1 MAKTIKNYGRSVKE
15 RLLNISRA
23 EKYSSQLLIS
33 RYFQERLLYRLSV
46 SDYKDKFIL
55 KGGALL
61 YAHDGFQA
69 RPTLDIDFMAKNVS
83 NDMSNIKKIFQEICQ
98 IECKEDGVVFDV
110 DTIETSEIAISKEYH
125 GVHLSLLAHLDTA
138 QQNISMDIGF
148 GDVITPSPQQLAFP
162 ALIGTAPGANILA
175 YSLETVVAEKFQAM
189 ISLSLG
195 NSRMKDFFD
204 VYQILLKQTLDP
216 DTLSEAIKATFANRG
231 TDYKENH
238 PLFSEDF
245 FTDNNR
251 SQYWKGF
258 LKRIK
263 YSTPLSFTDV
273 GALIRTHL
281 QPYWDQL
288 CHKNTSNNKV

>member
-98 IECKEDGVVFDV
+98 IECEEDGVVFDV
-110 DTIETSEIAISKEYH
+110 DTLETSEIAITKEYR
-125 GVHLSLLAHLDTA
+125 GVRLSLIAHLDTA
-138 QQNISMDIGF
+138 QQTISMDVGF

-204 VYQILLKQTLDP
+204 VYQILSKQ
-216 DTLSEAIKATFANRG
+216 
-231 TDYKENH
+231 YKENH
-238 PLFSEDF
+238 PLFDENF
-245 FTDNNR
+245 FTDSSR
-251 SQYWKGF
+251 SLYWKGF

-263 YSTPLSFTDV
+263 YSKQLSFTDV
-273 GALIRTHL
+273 GTLIRTHL

-288 CHKNTSNNKV
+288 PPHL

>member
-125 GVHLSLLAHLDTA
+125 GVRLSLLAHLDTA
-138 QQNISMDIGF
+138 QQIISMDIGF

-204 VYQILLKQTLDP
+204 VYQILDP

-245 FTDNNR
+245 FTDSNR
-251 SQYWKGF
+251 SLYWKGF

-273 GALIRTHL
+273 GTLIRASL
-281 QPYWDQL
+281 QPYWNQL
-288 CHKNTSNNKV
+288 RPKNVK

>member
-98 IECKEDGVVFDV
+98 IECKEDGD
-110 DTIETSEIAISKEYH
+110 EKREE
-125 GVHLSLLAHLDTA
+125 
-138 QQNISMDIGF
+138 QN
-148 GDVITPSPQQLAFP
+148 SP
-162 ALIGTAPGANILA
+162 T
-175 YSLETVVAEKFQAM
+175 
-189 ISLSLG
+189 
-195 NSRMKDFFD
+195 
-204 VYQILLKQTLDP
+204 
-216 DTLSEAIKATFANRG
+216 
-231 TDYKENH
+231 
-238 PLFSEDF
+238 
-245 FTDNNR
+245 
-251 SQYWKGF
+251 
-258 LKRIK
+258 
-263 YSTPLSFTDV
+263 
-273 GALIRTHL
+273 RTCSS
-281 QPYWDQL
+281 PIV
-288 CHKNTSNNKV
+288 CAG